1 MEGDISKQ
9 NPTESAISSAS
20 HTVFPC
26 DQLFDLNQQIF
37 DCLTNSYELLDSY
50 KQHISRRDLYK

>member
-9 NPTESAISSAS
+9 NPTESVISSGS

-26 DQLFDLNQQIF
+26 DQMFDLNQQIF
-37 DCLTNSYELLDSY
+37 DCLSNSYELLDSY
-50 KQHISRRDLYK
+50 K